1 MKNTILTLTSCL
13 LYFIFATV
21 LLFSSCTENQRA
33 KNYGGTMKIHLPA
46 GQKLETITF
55 KGEADVWYL
64 TRPMLPTDS
73 AVVHTF
79 KEESSFGVMSG
90 TILIYETK

>member
-1 MKNTILTLTSCL
+1 MKSLKELFL
-13 LYFIFATV
+13 FIV
-21 LLFSSCTENQRA
+21 LGIIASGIYSCTDNERA
-33 KNYGGTMKIHLPA
+33 KNYGGTMKINLPK

-55 KGEADVWYL
+55 KESNVWYL

-79 KEESSFGVMSG
+79 KEESTYGLMSG